1 MKIKLTKSV
10 VGKIEYPKTG
20 RLRYIDTALKGFG
33 LRVGKTKKTYF
44 AEKRVN
50 GKPVLVTIGEH
61 GQITTE
67 QARNE
72 AKNILGLMSGRS
84 PININDEKRIKR
96 TKGITLDEALGEYL
110 TARSTLSPSTLRDY
124 KYVTNKYLKD
134 WKNKALNSIT
144 REMIEQRH
152 RWIGNGNGGK
162 AQANQAMRY
171 LRAIYNYLIGKYG
184 RETIPINAVEVISL
198 NRAWYKIKRKQT
210 LIKTYQLPALFDAL
224 DELVEENTKENA
236 GAVKD
241 YILLLLFTGMRKQ
254 EGLTLK
260 WETVDLR
267 DKTFTVQATKNG
279 DPLTLPMSDYVF
291 EIFERRYKKRIN
303 EYVFSGRAGKSHL
316 VEPKRHLNRIKELSK
331 IEFTLHDIRRTY
343 LTIAESL
350 DISYFALKRLVNH
363 RVGSDVTSGYIIHN
377 AERLRKPM
385 QQITDKILF
394 EAQRRGQAKVI
405 IMKAK

>member
-1 MKIKLTKSV
+1 MKIKLTKSIV
-10 VGKIEYPKTG
+10 DKIEYPETG
-20 RLRYIDTALKGFG
+20 RGRYIDTELKGFG

-67 QARNE
+67 QARDE
-72 AKNILGLMSGRS
+72 AKNILGLMSGRN
-84 PININDEKRIKR
+84 PLNINQEKKIRR
-96 TKGITLDEALGEYL
+96 TKGITLSKALEEYL
-110 TARSTLSPSTLRDY
+110 IARPALSPYTVQDY
-124 KYVTNKYLKD
+124 KYVTSKYLKD
-134 WKNKALNSIT
+134 WTNKSLNSIT
-144 REMIEQRH
+144 REMVEHRH
-152 RWIGNGNGGK
+152 RWIGNGHGGE
-162 AQANQAMRY
+162 AQANKAMRN
-171 LRAIYNYLIGKYG
+171 LRAIYNYMIGKYG
-184 RETIPINAVEVISL
+184 RETIPVNAVEVISL
-198 NRAWYKIKRKQT
+198 NRAWYKIKRRQT
-210 LIKTYQLPALFDAL
+210 LIKAYELPALFDAL
-224 DELVEENTKENA
+224 DELVKESDNTNA
-236 GAVKD
+236 QAVKD

-267 DKTFTVQATKNG
+267 DKTFTLEKTKNG
-279 DPLTLPMSDYVF
+279 DPLTLPISDYML
-291 EIFERRYKKRIN
+291 EIFERRYKNKVN
-303 EYVFSGRAGKSHL
+303 EYVFAGRASESHL
-316 VEPKRHLNRIKELSK
+316 VEPKRHLKRIKELSE
-331 IEFTLHDIRRTY
+331 IEFTLHDLRRTY
-343 LTIAESL
+343 ITIAESL

-363 RVGSDVTSGYIIHN
+363 RVGNDVTSGYIIHN